1 VTPGATVT
9 VVSAVLVIVALNA
22 GYEPAFKQIVAPLA
36 AAETAVAMLAPELSV
51 VVHVCAK
58 ATSHDPSRIRR
69 RGIPLE
75 RYIFMDFPLV

>member
-1 VTPGATVT
+1 VT
-9 VVSAVLVIVALNA
+9 VVSAVLVIDELNP
-22 GYEPAFKQIVAPLA
+22 GYEPAFKQIVEPLA
-36 AAETAVAMLAPELSV
+36 APETAVAMLAPELSV

-58 ATSHDPSRIRR
+58 ESWHDPSRIRT